1 MSNDLEVV
9 LETAQ
14 LLNERSDIFLVLLG
28 DGKEKSALQSRAEE
42 MGLTNLQFI
51 PPVPKTDIPAALA
64 AADACIAIL
73 KPIPL
78 YGTVYPNKV
87 FDYMAAAKPVLL
99 VMEGVI
105 REVIEAAG
113 AGLVIPPGNP
123 ADLANGL
130 IYLAD
135 HRDEGIAMGTR
146 GRKYVQKHFNRP
158 DQAEKLAFLIEDLVN
173 LNKV

>member
-1 MSNDLEVV
+1 
-9 LETAQ
+9 
-14 LLNERSDIFLVLLG
+14 
-28 DGKEKSALQSRAEE
+28 
-42 MGLTNLQFI
+42 MGLTNLEFL
-51 PPVPKTDIPAALA
+51 PPVPKTEMPAALT

-99 VMEGVI
+99 AMEGVI
-105 REVIEAAG
+105 KEVIEAAG

-123 ADLANGL
+123 ADLANGI

-146 GRKYVQKHFNRP
+146 GRKYVQEHFDRA
-158 DQAEKLAFLIEDLVN
+158 DQAEKLAVLIENLVN
-173 LNKV
+173 SDKV